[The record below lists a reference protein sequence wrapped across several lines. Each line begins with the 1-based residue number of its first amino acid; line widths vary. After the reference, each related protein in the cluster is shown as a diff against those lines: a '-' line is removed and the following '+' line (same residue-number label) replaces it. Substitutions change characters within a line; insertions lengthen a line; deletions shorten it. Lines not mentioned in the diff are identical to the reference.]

1 MKTPA
6 LLLAFDDLGGNV
18 LPRYIDQVLGKAR
31 SLDRHHIGNE
41 RIEEPLLFV
50 AARRIGIIMTE
61 FAKLLANLDAEPE
74 APIPQYL
81 AGFSIVAFGIDGQR
95 GQWWV
100 KGSC

>member
-41 RIEEPLLFV
+41 RIEEPLVFV
-50 AARRIGIIMTE
+50 AAPRIGIIITE
-61 FAKLLANLDAEPE
+61 FAKLLANLDAELD
-74 APIPQYL
+74 APIPQDL
-81 AGFSIVAFGIDGQR
+81 AGFALVDFGIDVER
-95 GQWWV
+95 GE
-100 KGSC
+100 